1 MYQINYIRNG
11 NKSIRKVL
19 MKKVWINGCFDVL
32 HHAHF
37 KMIEHAST
45 FGDLLVVGIDSDKRV
60 KELKGDDRPF
70 HNQNERKYNLEQIK
84 GVSKVVI
91 FDSSIALEE
100 MIKSYQP
107 DVFVIGSD
115 YKNQP
120 IVGEQYAKS
129 IVYFNRME
137 DFSTTKILTN
147 E

>member
-1 MYQINYIRNG
+1 
-11 NKSIRKVL
+11 

>member
-1 MYQINYIRNG
+1 
-11 NKSIRKVL
+11 
-19 MKKVWINGCFDVL
+19 MKIVWTNGCFDVL

-45 FGDLLVVGIDSDKRV
+45 FGDLLVIGIDSDKRV

-70 HNQNERKYNLEQIK
+70 HNENERKYNLEQIK

-115 YKNQP
+115 YKNKT

-137 DFSTTKILTN
+137 NFSTTKILTN

>member
-1 MYQINYIRNG
+1 M
-11 NKSIRKVL
+11 RKVWL
-19 MKKVWINGCFDVL
+19 NGCFDVL

-37 KMIEHAST
+37 KMIEFAST
-45 FGDLLVVGIDSDKRV
+45 FGELVVIGIDSDRRV

-70 HNQNERKYNLEQIK
+70 HSEEERKYNLERIK

-91 FDSSIALEE
+91 FDSSQLLEE
-100 MIKSYQP
+100 LIKTYEP
-107 DVFVIGSD
+107 DIFVIGSD
-115 YKNQP
+115 YKNKP
-120 IVGEQYAKS
+120 IIGEQYAKS

>member
-1 MYQINYIRNG
+1 M
-11 NKSIRKVL
+11 
-19 MKKVWINGCFDVL
+19 KVWINGCFDVL
-32 HHAHF
+32 HHGHF
-37 KMIEHAST
+37 KLIEHAST

-60 KELKGDDRPF
+60 KELKGDGRPF
-70 HNQNERKYNLEQIK
+70 HTENERKYNLEQIK

-91 FDSSIALEE
+91 FDSSITLEE

-115 YKNQP
+115 YKNKP

-137 DFSTTKILTN
+137 NFSTTKILTN

>member
-1 MYQINYIRNG
+1 M
-11 NKSIRKVL
+11 RKVWL
-19 MKKVWINGCFDVL
+19 NGCFDVL

-37 KMIEHAST
+37 KMIEFAST
-45 FGDLLVVGIDSDKRV
+45 FGELVVIGIDSDRRV

-70 HNQNERKYNLEQIK
+70 HSEEERKYNLERIK

-91 FDSSIALEE
+91 FDSSQLLEE
-100 MIKSYQP
+100 LIKTYEP

-115 YKNQP
+115 YKNKP
-120 IVGEQYAKS
+120 IIGEQYAKS